1 MTGNVGWL
9 VACDWLNRLIAIEQ
23 AALDTNGGGTSYSV
37 WEWNMVNGRDGY
49 DETEYMG
56 EENITKDI
64 RTGGTARNVESKN

>member
-1 MTGNVGWL
+1 
-9 VACDWLNRLIAIEQ
+9 
-23 AALDTNGGGTSYSV
+23 
-37 WEWNMVNGRDGY
+37 MVNGRDGY